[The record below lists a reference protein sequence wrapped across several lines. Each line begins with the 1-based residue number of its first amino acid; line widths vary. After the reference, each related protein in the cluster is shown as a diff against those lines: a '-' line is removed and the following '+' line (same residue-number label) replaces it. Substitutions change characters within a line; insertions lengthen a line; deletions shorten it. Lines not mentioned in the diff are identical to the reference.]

1 MTSTLP
7 DPVRTQAY
15 IGGRFVTAS
24 SGETFETI
32 NPATGEHL
40 ADIAAC
46 GPRDVDAAVRN
57 ARETFESGEWS
68 RVHPDKRREVLM
80 RLVALLEDNL
90 EELALAESIDG
101 GKPLTDCR
109 EFDLPATVEAIRWYA
124 EAADKFF
131 GKTTPAGGDGMG
143 LIVHEPLGVVGAVLP
158 WNFPLSMLTWK
169 LGPALAAG
177 CSVVVKPPE
186 LTTLTTLRFAE
197 LATEAGIPD
206 GVLNVVP
213 GLGHVAGKAL
223 GLHPDVDAITFTGSN
238 EVGRYFL
245 EYSAQSNL
253 KKVVLELGGKAP
265 QIVLADNRDRLA
277 EVAVDLAGAAF
288 GNNGQNCTAGSR
300 ILVDRS
306 IVEDFTAELVK
317 VTESNWVVGDPLQ
330 PETTLGSLIEAEALE
345 RCIQAV
351 DDAVAEG
358 AKVAT
363 GGKRVLEESGGFF
376 YAPTVVTHVREDMP
390 IARDEIFGPITVI
403 IPFDGVEEALRIAND
418 TDYGLAANVWGR
430 DLDDV
435 MYLARRIKAGTVSV
449 NGYSEGDISTPF
461 GGYKESG
468 FGGRDNG
475 MEAFEQYTEIKTIW
489 LTLGQN

>member
-1 MTSTLP
+1 MAAQLP
-7 DPVRTQAY
+7 EPVRTQAY
-15 IGGRFVTAS
+15 IGGAFVPAA
-24 SGETFETI
+24 SGETLETI

-46 GPRDVDAAVRN
+46 GPEDVDRAVAT
-57 ARETFESGEWS
+57 ARATFESGVWS
-68 RVHPDKRREVLM
+68 RIHPGERREILM
-80 RLVALLEDNL
+80 RFVSLLEENL
-90 EELALAESIDG
+90 EDLAVAEAIDA
-101 GKPLTDCR
+101 GKPITDCR
-109 EFDLPATVEAIRWYA
+109 DFDLPATIEAIRWYA

-131 GKTTPAGGDGMG
+131 GKTTPVGGNGLGM
-143 LIVHEPLGVVGAVLP
+143 IVHEPLGVVGAVLP

-186 LTTLTTLRFAE
+186 LTSLTTLRFAE

-213 GLGHVAGKAL
+213 GHGHIAGKAL
-223 GLHPDVDAITFTGSN
+223 GLHPDVDLITFTGSN

-265 QIVLADNRDRLA
+265 QIVLADNADRLP
-277 EVAVDLAGAAF
+277 EVAADLAGAAF

-300 ILVDRS
+300 ILVHES
-306 IVEDFTAELVK
+306 IIEEFTAELVK
-317 VTESNWVVGDPLQ
+317 VVAADWNVGDPLDAN
-330 PETTLGSLIEAEALE
+330 TALGSLIEESALE
-345 RCIQAV
+345 RCIRYV
-351 DDAVAEG
+351 DEAVADG
-358 AKVAT
+358 ARVAT
-363 GGKRVLEESGGFF
+363 GGQRVLEETGGFF
-376 YAPTVVTHVREDMP
+376 YAPTVVTDVREDMP
-390 IARDEIFGPITVI
+390 IARDEIFGPITVV
-403 IPFDGVEEALRIAND
+403 IPFSDVDDALRIAND
-418 TDYGLAANVWGR
+418 TAYGLAANVWGR

-435 MYLARRIKAGTVSV
+435 LFLSRRIKAGTVSV

-475 MEAFEQYTEIKTIW
+475 MEAFEQYTETKTIW
-489 LTLGQN
+489 ITLGKN